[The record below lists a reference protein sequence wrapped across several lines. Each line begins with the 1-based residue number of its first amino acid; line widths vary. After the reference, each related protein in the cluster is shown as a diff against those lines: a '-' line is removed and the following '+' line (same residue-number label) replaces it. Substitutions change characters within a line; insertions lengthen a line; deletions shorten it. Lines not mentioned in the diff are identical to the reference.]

1 MKNQK
6 RTLISCAMLEDE
18 VNHILEKTHLT
29 LPVIWIDRGLHNRP
43 ENLNQ
48 LLQEHINQLQNQDEI
63 LLTFG
68 LCGNGT
74 AGLVSP
80 NTMLRLPKFDDCINM
95 LACRQ
100 PRTERKQTQKDAL
113 YLTRAG
119 LWITK
124 EFYNNIKCY
133 LRHMMK
139 RPVIL
144 SCRLSTTAII
154 LLQSLIQDAMTCPP
168 WNSMQIRLPHFLALT
183 GKPFPEISQH
193 WNI

>member
-68 LCGNGT
+68 LAT
-74 AGLVSP
+74 VLQGLSVRTQCCVCQNLTIVSIC
-80 NTMLRLPKFDDCINM
+80 LPVVSQGQKENKH
-95 LACRQ
+95 
-100 PRTERKQTQKDAL
+100 RKMPS
-113 YLTRAG
+113 
-119 LWITK
+119 I
-124 EFYNNIKCY
+124 
-133 LRHMMK
+133 
-139 RPVIL
+139 
-144 SCRLSTTAII
+144 
-154 LLQSLIQDAMTCPP
+154 
-168 WNSMQIRLPHFLALT
+168 
-183 GKPFPEISQH
+183 
-193 WNI
+193 

>member
-68 LCGNGT
+68 LC
-74 AGLVSP
+74 
-80 NTMLRLPKFDDCINM
+80 RQRYCR
-95 LACRQ
+95 AC
-100 PRTERKQTQKDAL
+100 
-113 YLTRAG
+113 
-119 LWITK
+119 
-124 EFYNNIKCY
+124 
-133 LRHMMK
+133 
-139 RPVIL
+139 
-144 SCRLSTTAII
+144 
-154 LLQSLIQDAMTCPP
+154 QSEHNAASAKI
-168 WNSMQIRLPHFLALT
+168 
-183 GKPFPEISQH
+183 
-193 WNI
+193 

>member
-68 LCGNGT
+68 LCGIGT

-80 NTMLRLPKFDDCINM
+80 IPMQLGMMSTGFVLSRLWMKLSLLPKRR
-95 LACRQ
+95 LRQ
-100 PRTERKQTQKDAL
+100 ASIVE
-113 YLTRAG
+113 
-119 LWITK
+119 
-124 EFYNNIKCY
+124 
-133 LRHMMK
+133 
-139 RPVIL
+139 
-144 SCRLSTTAII
+144 
-154 LLQSLIQDAMTCPP
+154 
-168 WNSMQIRLPHFLALT
+168 
-183 GKPFPEISQH
+183 
-193 WNI
+193 